1 MTRLKHRESKKV
13 CIEIRGAY
21 CMGKLGIRVG
31 KSNDLRLSILPVIR
45 GDAIVLPFQV
55 LAGLPPTKSDLIF
68 FN

>member
-1 MTRLKHRESKKV
+1 
-13 CIEIRGAY
+13 
-21 CMGKLGIRVG
+21 MGKLGIRVG
-31 KSNDLRLSILPVIR
+31 KSNDLRLSIWPVIR